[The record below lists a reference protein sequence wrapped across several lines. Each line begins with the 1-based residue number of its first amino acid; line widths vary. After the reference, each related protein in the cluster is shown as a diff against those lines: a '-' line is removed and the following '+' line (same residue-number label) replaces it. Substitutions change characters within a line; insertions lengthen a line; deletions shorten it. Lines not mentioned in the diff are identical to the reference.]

1 MLMVFEI
8 ENGVLRKYIDNGEEK
23 VTLPRGIDEIGKEV
37 FYGCRTIKEITVPDG
52 VKKIGNG
59 AFKNMFSLK
68 KAVLP
73 DSVMEAG
80 RELFYGCEKLEEVNI
95 PEHLEEI
102 PEMMFLR
109 CFELRHIEIPK
120 SVKKIGTKAFY
131 GAGIEEIVLP
141 DGVTK
146 AENGIF
152 SYCTSLKRAV
162 LPETLEEIGYDL
174 FFGCEELE
182 ETRLPEKTRTLGGG
196 TFMNCRKL
204 KEAYIPPFLERLP
217 NNMFNGCSF
226 EKVIIPETVT
236 EITYASF
243 RECGNLKYIEF
254 EKRAKPPRIAD
265 FTTSKVGAFARSYPV
280 VKLKANF
287 LFRNPS
293 MLFYDEFYFEKKHY
307 HQVVHVVNENR
318 YWFVDRIFY
327 AAYEKNKEWHY
338 FRTLKV
344 LTEYGEPEDV
354 KNYFGQVRSKV
365 TSENLLELI
374 EIARKNE
381 RTETQMIL
389 MDFYTESFGSQRL
402 EL

>member
-1 MLMVFEI
+1 MR
-8 ENGVLRKYIDNGEEK
+8 NWRKS
-23 VTLPRGIDEIGKEV
+23 T
-37 FYGCRTIKEITVPDG
+37 F
-52 VKKIGNG
+52 
-59 AFKNMFSLK
+59 
-68 KAVLP
+68 
-73 DSVMEAG
+73 
-80 RELFYGCEKLEEVNI
+80 
-95 PEHLEEI
+95 
-102 PEMMFLR
+102 
-109 CFELRHIEIPK
+109 RHIEIPK